1 MSVITV
7 ANKKDRKLE
16 DIDLVEVDMELDRR
30 EALNSETN
38 TDLTLGSDTVLSQGP
53 REIRNTAKRNLQD
66 KTDLLRARWSAPKH
80 EDIRE
85 MLKKFETENRDGKE
99 VQDEVLEWLRTR
111 SIKMIVEEAWDKVSD
126 LETNIEN
133 LNLPVDN
140 DQSEVL
146 QEFVGLLVEIA
157 RVWHMD
163 VDNEEVK
170 EDDKED

>member
-1 MSVITV
+1 M
-7 ANKKDRKLE
+7 
-16 DIDLVEVDMELDRR
+16 
-30 EALNSETN
+30 
-38 TDLTLGSDTVLSQGP
+38 
-53 REIRNTAKRNLQD
+53 
-66 KTDLLRARWSAPKH
+66 TDLLGARWSAPKH

-133 LNLPVDN
+133 LNLTVDN